1 MNAKKISFQQ
11 KPFQLKN
18 EEEKRLFAR
27 KINECEQLISTL
39 VNDSVKK

>member
-1 MNAKKISFQQ
+1 MQ
-11 KPFQLKN
+11 KN

-27 KINECEQLISTL
+27 QINECEQLISNL